1 RAARSAR
8 SRTSWPPPSRGR
20 SPGVHDP
27 PDPRRAWRD
36 AHARRRAGVPGDTRG
51 LPPLRRLARR
61 AGRRARFRRGAGGRR
76 PAAGRACGGD
86 PLARRGRL
94 SRELAERAVA
104 WMEPT
109 SRDNGSRS
117 GKPKAVTRITL
128 LTDFGTADGYVAAMK
143 GVIAARAPG
152 VVVDDA
158 SHDVPPG
165 DVAAAAWTLSRYWN
179 LYPPGTVH
187 VVVVDPGV
195 GSERRALA
203 AEVDGRLFVAPDN
216 GVLTWVLAEAGDA
229 AVVAIEAARLFR
241 TPVSATFHGRDVF
254 APVAAELARRAG
266 AGPSRFREVL
276 ADLGPEV
283 ADP

>member
-1 RAARSAR
+1 APSWPRC
-8 SRTSWPPPSRGR
+8 SRTSSCASSRRR
-20 SPGVHDP
+20 SRCSAVAASRCRSAA
-27 PDPRRAWRD
+27 PRRFP
-36 AHARRRAGVPGDTRG
+36 RRWTAT
-51 LPPLRRLARR
+51 
-61 AGRRARFRRGAGGRR
+61 RARCWTRWRTRSAGAGLAPEAAAAHRR
-76 PAAGRACGGD
+76 PRGWTRRTSSDHTSSPPRTRAA
-86 PLARRGRL
+86 L
-94 SRELAERAVA
+94 
-104 WMEPT
+104 M
-109 SRDNGSRS
+109 
-117 GKPKAVTRITL
+117 TRITL

-152 VVVDDA
+152 IVIDDA
-158 SHDVPPG
+158 SHDIPPG

-283 ADP
+283 ADPVRLPLPRPHRGPD

>member
-1 RAARSAR
+1 
-8 SRTSWPPPSRGR
+8 
-20 SPGVHDP
+20 
-27 PDPRRAWRD
+27 
-36 AHARRRAGVPGDTRG
+36 
-51 LPPLRRLARR
+51 
-61 AGRRARFRRGAGGRR
+61 
-76 PAAGRACGGD
+76 
-86 PLARRGRL
+86 
-94 SRELAERAVA
+94 
-104 WMEPT
+104 MEPT

-283 ADP
+283 ADPVRLPLPRPHRGPDHIAGEVIHVDRFGNLITNVPGEWLAPGARIRVAGGSAAPLVRTYADVAPGALAALVGSAGMLEVSVRDGSAAERLGVGRGASVRVEPGA